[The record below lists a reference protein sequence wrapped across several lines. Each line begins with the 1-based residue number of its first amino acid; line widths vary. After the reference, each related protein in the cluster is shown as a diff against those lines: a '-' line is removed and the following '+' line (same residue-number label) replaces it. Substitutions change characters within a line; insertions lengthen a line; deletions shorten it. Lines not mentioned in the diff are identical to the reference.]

1 MYSVRRKAELVI
13 PSWGRVELSRGTT
26 KGDVDQIEAD
36 LRACH
41 EAFAEAVAPFG
52 IVANDPDAFDQLLR
66 RSAEHELKSPE
77 LQKRKGE
84 LKKLAPNGLA
94 PLQKRSLSW
103 RPD

>member
-1 MYSVRRKAELVI
+1 MTGSTVPAVYSVRRKAELVI

-52 IVANDPDAFDQLLR
+52 IVANDPDAFETPAAER
-66 RSAEHELKSPE
+66 RA
-77 LQKRKGE
+77 
-84 LKKLAPNGLA
+84 
-94 PLQKRSLSW
+94 
-103 RPD
+103 